1 MRSLSAKPE
10 GELIT
15 ITPRVGEGKLASA
28 QRQSSRPPWN
38 KGLKGHV
45 CKNPE
50 TCYHKIKPIGM
61 TRAGQSEAMKRAYA
75 EKPGLIEVRRQQMAE
90 RWRLGLID
98 KAKIR
103 EGIIRSLAYRRPM
116 SSEGRARQISAAQK
130 TAAILN
136 SKIVPEHNAKVA
148 LRMQELMSIA
158 VQLIY
163 VDLKGHQKPDL
174 IWFDGKRI
182 VSEDIKSTGKS
193 EIEKEIIVT

>member
-1 MRSLSAKPE
+1 MM
-10 GELIT
+10 
-15 ITPRVGEGKLASA
+15 ITPAFEERKLASA
-28 QRQSSRPPWN
+28 RRQAGRTPWN
-38 KGLKGHV
+38 KGLKGHA

-50 TCYHKIKPIGM
+50 TCYHNIKPAGM
-61 TRAGQSEAMKRAYA
+61 RRPGQSEAMKRAYA
-75 EKPGLIEVRRQQMAE
+75 EKPELVEVRRHQMAE
-90 RWRLGLID
+90 RWRLGLMN

-103 EGIIRSLAYRRPM
+103 AGIIRSLAYRRPM
-116 SSEGRARQISAAQK
+116 SIEGRARQIRAAQK
-130 TAAILN
+130 TVATLN

-148 LRMQELMSIA
+148 SRMRELMSMG

-182 VSEDIKSTGKS
+182 VSEDIKSTGTS

>member
-1 MRSLSAKPE
+1 MSRIDESQSTSALVK
-10 GELIT
+10 IS
-15 ITPRVGEGKLASA
+15 RV
-28 QRQSSRPPWN
+28 PWN

-50 TCYHKIKPIGM
+50 SCYHKIKPVGM
-61 TRAGQSEAMKRAYA
+61 KRPGQSEAMKRAYA
-75 EKPGLIEVRRQQMAE
+75 EKPGLVEVRRQQMAE
-90 RWRLGLID
+90 RWRQGLMN

-103 EGIIRSLAYRRPM
+103 EGVLRSLAYRRPM

-136 SKIVPEHNAKVA
+136 SRIVPEHNAKVA
-148 LRMQELMSIA
+148 SRMKELLSKG

-182 VSEDIKSTGKS
+182 VSEDVKSTGTNQ
-193 EIEKEIIVT
+193 IEKEIIVT

>member
-1 MRSLSAKPE
+1 MSRIDESQSTSALVK
-10 GELIT
+10 IS
-15 ITPRVGEGKLASA
+15 RV
-28 QRQSSRPPWN
+28 PWN

-50 TCYHKIKPIGM
+50 SCYHKIKPVGM
-61 TRAGQSEAMKRAYA
+61 KRPGQSEAMKRAYA
-75 EKPGLIEVRRQQMAE
+75 EKPGLVEVRRQQMAE
-90 RWRLGLID
+90 RWRQGLMN
-98 KAKIR
+98 KATIR
-103 EGIIRSLAYRRPM
+103 EGVLRSLAYRRPM

-136 SKIVPEHNAKVA
+136 SRIVPEHNAKVPS
-148 LRMQELMSIA
+148 RMKELLSKG

-182 VSEDIKSTGKS
+182 VREDVKSTGTNQ
-193 EIEKEIIVT
+193 IEKEIIVT

>member
-1 MRSLSAKPE
+1 MSGIDKSESSSALRE
-10 GELIT
+10 
-15 ITPRVGEGKLASA
+15 VGRA
-28 QRQSSRPPWN
+28 PWN

-50 TCYHKIKPIGM
+50 TCYHKIKPVGM
-61 TRAGQSEAMKRAYA
+61 KRSGQSEAMKRAYA
-75 EKPGLIEVRRQQMAE
+75 EKPGLVKVRRQQIAE
-90 RWRLGLID
+90 RWRLGLMN

-103 EGIIRSLAYRRPM
+103 EGILRSLAYRRPM

-136 SKIVPEHNAKVA
+136 SKIVPEHNAKVTS
-148 LRMQELMSIA
+148 RMRELLSIG

-182 VSEDIKSTGKS
+182 VSEDVKSTGTS
-193 EIEKEIIVT
+193 QIEKEIIVT